1 MKGQQFEQRL
11 IDLINE
17 VYSEDEIYHQTFN
30 SKEEITRRILIAF
43 NESPLRDKLTD
54 KEIKEAIRSM
64 LALELIIGI
73 APEDK

>member
-1 MKGQQFEQRL
+1 MEKQKFEERL
-11 IDLINE
+11 VSLINE

-54 KEIKEAIRSM
+54 KEIKDAIRSM

>member
-1 MKGQQFEQRL
+1 MEKQKFEERL
-11 IDLINE
+11 VSLINE